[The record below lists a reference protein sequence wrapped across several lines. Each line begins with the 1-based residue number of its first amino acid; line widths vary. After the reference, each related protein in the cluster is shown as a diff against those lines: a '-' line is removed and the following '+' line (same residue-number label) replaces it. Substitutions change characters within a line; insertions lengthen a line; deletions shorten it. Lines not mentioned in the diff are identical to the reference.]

1 MSNKQILQAIRA
13 LLTNNSRDNAEK
25 LAKLVGLTLKNE
37 IFSIDEQKDIVSQW
51 MSNTE
56 IEHLKKDLIVS
67 DEIIILAQKY
77 QLTLYEQMALRY
89 YTDSGYAALN
99 AVLNHS
105 DSLSDESKVIEL
117 KGAQLLRQALDK
129 LPNHSGVV
137 VYSRQDFPK
146 AFLDKLLNWEDV
158 LFPAFLSANVGYDI
172 RSFRK
177 HRLIIESQTGKHL
190 TWISAHKD
198 TEDEVLF
205 KNRIWFSVDDIE
217 YKPNDEI
224 WFYLSEAGY
233 D

>member
-1 MSNKQILQAIRA
+1 
-13 LLTNNSRDNAEK
+13 
-25 LAKLVGLTLKNE
+25 
-37 IFSIDEQKDIVSQW
+37 
-51 MSNTE
+51 
-56 IEHLKKDLIVS
+56 
-67 DEIIILAQKY
+67 
-77 QLTLYEQMALRY
+77 MALRY

-99 AVLNHS
+99 AVLNGS
-105 DSLSDESKVIEL
+105 DLLSNESKKIEL

-129 LPNHSGVV
+129 LPDHSGVV
-137 VYSRQDFPK
+137 VYSRQNFPQ

-177 HRLIIESQTGKHL
+177 HRLIIESKTGKHL

-205 KNRIWFSVDDIE
+205 KNKIWFSVDDIE
-217 YKPNDEI
+217 YRPNNEI

>member
-1 MSNKQILQAIRA
+1 MKTDKVLQAIKA
-13 LLTNNSRDNAEK
+13 LLANNTRENAEK
-25 LAKLVGLTLKNE
+25 LAEAAGLTLKDMT
-37 IFSIDEQKDIVSQW
+37 FSIDEQKSIVSQW
-51 MSNTE
+51 MNKVE
-56 IEHLKKDLIVS
+56 IEHLKKDLVVS

-99 AVLNHS
+99 AVLNGS
-105 DSLSDESKVIEL
+105 DSLSDESKIIEL
-117 KGAQLLRQALDK
+117 KGAQLLCQALDK
-129 LPNHSGVV
+129 LPDHSGVV
-137 VYSRQDFPK
+137 VYSRQNFPQ

-172 RSFRK
+172 RAFRK
-177 HRLIIESQTGKHL
+177 HRLIIESKTGKHL
-190 TWISAHKD
+190 AWISAHKD

-205 KNRIWFSVDDIE
+205 KNKIWFSVDDIE
-217 YKPNDEI
+217 YRPNNEI